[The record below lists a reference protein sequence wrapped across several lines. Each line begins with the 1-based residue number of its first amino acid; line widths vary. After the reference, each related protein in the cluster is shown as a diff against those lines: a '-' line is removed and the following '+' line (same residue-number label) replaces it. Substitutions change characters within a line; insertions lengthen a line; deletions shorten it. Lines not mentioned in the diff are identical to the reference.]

1 MDNVSEGA
9 HCRIF
14 SVAASNMYFLD
25 EWMNRFKFLEQVH
38 SIFSNYK
45 PCIDRTY
52 ISDVSVE
59 MHFNRLTDFG
69 F

>member
-1 MDNVSEGA
+1 MDNVSKGA
-9 HCRIF
+9 HIPIF

-25 EWMNRFKFLEQVH
+25 EWMNRFKFFEQVH
-38 SIFSNYK
+38 SIFSNDK
-45 PCIDRTY
+45 LCIDKSC